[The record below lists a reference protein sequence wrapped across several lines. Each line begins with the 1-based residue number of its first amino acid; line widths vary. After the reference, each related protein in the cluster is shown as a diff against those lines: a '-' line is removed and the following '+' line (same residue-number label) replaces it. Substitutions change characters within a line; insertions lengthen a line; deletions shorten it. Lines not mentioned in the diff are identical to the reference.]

1 MIIMDYVKLRDHFL
15 CKIGANTAKLLGQT
29 RYAGSDLALV
39 VTAALAGP
47 FADFTMPTPTQ
58 VTRRSVRG
66 ARAQRGRP
74 RKFNRPARAITLTLP
89 EDTIAALQAIDK
101 DVSRAVVRAVQPL
114 MENPPQP
121 AAELTSIGVVA
132 VPPSRA
138 FRDRVGV
145 ELVPLFDGRALISF
159 DEQVSISEIELRLR
173 DAIDD
178 PTCEADTRQVF
189 EEIVDILSTARR
201 TEGVS
206 LKRRSIIM
214 VATDRRSGA
223 AEKLA

>member
-1 MIIMDYVKLRDHFL
+1 MDYSKVRDAFL
-15 CKIGANTAKLLGQT
+15 CIISANKAKLLMRT
-29 RYAGSDLALV
+29 RYTASALALL
-39 VTAALAGP
+39 VTAALAAP
-47 FADFTMPTPTQ
+47 FADFTMPTPIQ
-58 VTRRSVRG
+58 SARRSVRG

-74 RKFNRPARAITLTLP
+74 RKFNRPARAVTLTLP
-89 EDTIAALQAIDK
+89 EDIIAALQAIDK

-114 MENPPQP
+114 VDNAPRPV
-121 AAELTSIGVVA
+121 AELTSIGVVV

-138 FRDRVGV
+138 FRERVGV

-159 DEQVSISEIELRLR
+159 DEQVPISEIELRLR

-178 PTCEADTRQVF
+178 PTCDAEARQVF
-189 EEIVDILSTARR
+189 EEIVEILSTARR

-206 LKRRSIIM
+206 LQRRSIII
-214 VATDRRSGA
+214 VTTDRQSAEA